1 MTARYSKSWISAREL
16 QAGLFRMVPPP
27 KERTMSKS
35 LTTLALIFYS
45 FFSNSVCIAGGQPA
59 PSVFPVVEI
68 NHAPLIDDAIA
79 RGDLGQRLDQHM
91 SRLADFGFSGSVL
104 VAKGRQVIFHKAY
117 GLADRAR
124 NIPVTTATVFDIAS
138 ITKQFTA
145 AAILRLEMAGKLKTS
160 DPINKI
166 FPGVPQDKSAITLEH
181 LLTHTSGLGGVLEGA
196 ESVTR
201 DQFIDRILRQPLA
214 SKPGTT
220 YAYSNAGFT
229 LLAALIEIVSGQT
242 YETFLSEQL
251 FKPAGMTSTGFYE
264 DKARWSAS
272 LVAHGYDEAV
282 DRGAPTEWKPDYRF
296 RGSSYVLTTAGDLFK
311 WEMAL
316 RGESI
321 LSKGAKRKFFS
332 ADARMDEPGRSYGY
346 GWVAEKT
353 PRRTALISHDGI
365 GFGFNS
371 IFQRYVNEDV
381 TVVALS
387 NKTMG
392 RFLPMTPL
400 NRDLSAM
407 IFDGKSTELP
417 ASTRLAK
424 ESIEKFAGAYH
435 LPSGAKLNIA
445 VDGGLKIS
453 AEGQEA
459 ISLLAGA
466 TASERKTLEGLSD
479 RGKAV
484 FEGIARGD
492 FDPITRE
499 MKDRG
504 APDEIKKAVGGL
516 WARFIDR
523 HGQFKS
529 LDVLGTIPETEA
541 MMTYVRLN
549 FERGSEY
556 RRCRWE
562 KGALAYIL
570 QVALPLIPTY
580 FVAKSETEFYGY
592 HLGLARVVRI
602 SFNADGLIFH
612 ATDGKHFARRLK

>member
-1 MTARYSKSWISAREL
+1 
-16 QAGLFRMVPPP
+16 MVPPT

-35 LTTLALIFYS
+35 LTTLALIFCS
-45 FFSNSVCIAGGQPA
+45 FFSNSVCIAVGQPA
-59 PSVFPVVEI
+59 PSVFPLVEI
-68 NHAPLIDDAIA
+68 NHKPLASDDTIA
-79 RGDLGQRLDQHM
+79 KGDLGQRLDQHLT
-91 SRLADFGFSGSVL
+91 RLANFGFSGSVL
-104 VAKGRQVIFHKAY
+104 VAKGRQIIFHKAY

-145 AAILRLEMAGKLKTS
+145 AALLRLEMAGKLKTS
-160 DPINKI
+160 DSINKF
-166 FPGVPQDKSAITLEH
+166 FPGVPADKSAITLEH
-181 LLTHTSGLGGVLEGA
+181 LLTHTSGFEQVLAGT

-201 DQFIDRILRQPLA
+201 DQFIAGIFKQPLA

-251 FKPAGMTSTGFYE
+251 FKPAGMTGTGFYE
-264 DKARWSAS
+264 DKARWEAS
-272 LVAHGYDEAV
+272 LVARGYDEAV

-296 RGSSYVLTTAGDLFK
+296 RGSSYVLTTAGDLFR

-316 RGESI
+316 KNDSI
-321 LSKGAKRKFFS
+321 LSKEAKRKFFS
-332 ADARMDEPGRSYGY
+332 ASAQTDEPGRYYGY
-346 GWVAEKT
+346 GWVSEKT
-353 PRRTALISHDGI
+353 PRRTTLMSHDGI

-371 IFQRYVNEDV
+371 IFQRYVDEDV

-387 NKTMG
+387 NKLMG

-400 NRDLSAM
+400 NRDLSSI
-407 IFDGKSTELP
+407 IFNGKRTELP
-417 ASTRLAK
+417 ASTWLAK
-424 ESIEKFAGAYH
+424 ESIEKLAGVYR
-435 LPSGAKLNIA
+435 LPSGAKLSA
-445 VDGGLKIS
+445 VADGALKIS

-466 TASERKTLEGLSD
+466 TASERKTLEGLSS
-479 RGKAV
+479 RGKTV
-484 FEGIARGD
+484 FEGVARGD
-492 FDPITRE
+492 FDPLTRE
-499 MKDRG
+499 MRG
-504 APDEIKKAVGGL
+504 RGEPDEIKKAVSGL
-516 WARFIDR
+516 WSRFIDR

-529 LDVLGTIPETEA
+529 IDVLGTVPETEA

-580 FVAKSETEFYGY
+580 FVARSETEFYGY
-592 HLGLARVVRI
+592 HLGLAQVVRI
-602 SFNADGLIFH
+602 SFSADGLTVYG
-612 ATDGKHFARRLK
+612 ADGKHFARRLN